1 MITTALLSGLYCHK
15 DLKEVACLPPYQ
27 KGRLGKSR
35 MESFYS
41 ALVTSLP
48 LHSPPTLK
56 VENMAQGKLHLQVH
70 IYVDQLLDFS

>member
-1 MITTALLSGLYCHK
+1 MITTALLSGLHCHK
-15 DLKEVACLPPYQ
+15 DLKEVACLLPYQ

-48 LHSPPTLK
+48 LPPTLK
-56 VENMAQGKLHLQVH
+56 VENMAQGKLHLQFH
-70 IYVDQLLDFS
+70 IYIDQLLDFS